1 MYSPED
7 VEALIAE
14 KDGLSNYAC
23 IYIYI
28 CLHVYIYIYLYT
40 YRYIIYPEL
49 YTRRKTQRSTFVITL
64 TFLVTRRS

>member
-23 IYIYI
+23 IYIYMYTCI
-28 CLHVYIYIYLYT
+28 HIYISI
-40 YRYIIYPEL
+40 YIPVHNIP
-49 YTRRKTQRSTFVITL
+49 
-64 TFLVTRRS
+64 